1 MKAEKE
7 FIILNEAPVLQQNS
21 FIDTTFQRG
30 IEFVYRIA
38 SISVKG
44 DTAEFSPLIDISA
57 VIEENDDPEGISNIR
72 LTNLS
77 KTVRIEWPA
86 VEGATITQYKVYRKL
101 PTEADFRLLAT
112 LPNGTFEYE
121 DTTALRAGTV
131 YVYTVTAVDNTNKES
146 DIVERK
152 SIYREAIK

>member
-1 MKAEKE
+1 MKVEKE
-7 FIILNEAPVLQQNS
+7 FITLHEASVLQQNS
-21 FIDTTFQRG
+21 LIDTTFQRG

-57 VIEENDDPEGISNIR
+57 VIKENDDPEGISNIR

-86 VEGATITQYKVYRKL
+86 VEGALSPNTRCTGNYLQKL
-101 PTEADFRLLAT
+101 IL
-112 LPNGTFEYE
+112 GY
-121 DTTALRAGTV
+121 
-131 YVYTVTAVDNTNKES
+131 
-146 DIVERK
+146 
-152 SIYREAIK
+152 